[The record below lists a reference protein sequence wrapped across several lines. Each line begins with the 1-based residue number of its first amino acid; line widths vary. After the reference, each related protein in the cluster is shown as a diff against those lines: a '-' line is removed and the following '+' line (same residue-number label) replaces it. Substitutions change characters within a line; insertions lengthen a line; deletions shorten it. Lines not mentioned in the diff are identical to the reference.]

1 MKATHH
7 SPMMTFYGWAPAK
20 LPGQTWWAFGQ
31 RPSSPLLLSQ
41 TVMVTTNGAD
51 FSAPCLFGETVA
63 HHSLGHTGFLLRNQ
77 LPLELPFLVPQFRAG
92 SPSCQVRCSSEG
104 FGSSIFFGAK
114 PIRYTVKPSQTSY
127 QKKGGSFPIR
137 CLATDSEDI

>member
-1 MKATHH
+1 MSRHESH
-7 SPMMTFYGWAPAK
+7 PPPSNDDILWLGS
-20 LPGQTWWAFGQ
+20 
-31 RPSSPLLLSQ
+31 SSPLLLSQ

-127 QKKGGSFPIR
+127 QKKGGSFKQRILRTFDPAGA
-137 CLATDSEDI
+137 LQSKVKGG